1 MRLAV
6 LASGNGSNFEAIVQA
21 VEQGLV
27 SAELAFVFSD
37 KKDAYVL
44 ERAAKHGIKTIQF
57 SVKDFSSKALYE
69 AELRDVLIEHRI
81 DLVVLAGYMRIIG
94 PALLDAF
101 TNRIINLHPSLLPSF
116 PGLHGIK
123 DAFDYGV
130 KVTGITIH
138 YVDAG
143 VDTGPIIEQV
153 ATEITTEDTLATLEE
168 KIHRL
173 EHETYPRV
181 LAKLVKE
188 GVNEQ

>member
-1 MRLAV
+1 MRFAV

-21 VEQGLV
+21 VEQGKIA
-27 SAELAFVFSD
+27 AELAFVFSD

-44 ERAAKHGIKTIQF
+44 ERAKKHGIKTIQF

-94 PALLDAF
+94 SDLLDAF
-101 TNRIINLHPSLLPSF
+101 ANRIVNLHPSLLPSF

-130 KVTGITIH
+130 KMTGITIH

-153 ATEITTEDTLATLEE
+153 ATEITTEDTLETLEE

-173 EHETYPRV
+173 EHETYPAV
-181 LAKLVKE
+181 LAKLVEKGVKE
-188 GVNEQ
+188 